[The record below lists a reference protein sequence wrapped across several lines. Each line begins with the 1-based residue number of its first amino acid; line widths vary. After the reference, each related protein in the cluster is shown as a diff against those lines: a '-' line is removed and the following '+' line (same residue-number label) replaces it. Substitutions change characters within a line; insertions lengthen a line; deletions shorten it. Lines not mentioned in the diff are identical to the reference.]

1 MIKHTQT
8 IFYILFLISTNLFGR
23 VLPNDV
29 VWNENETGYY
39 TIKENSI
46 VLVST
51 RGKKDKIILTSSQ
64 INNIKIEAFSFS
76 QSKNK
81 VLLFTESVKVWR
93 YNTRGDYWVYD
104 FDKKDENQEL
114 FPTKTHFPNIDRR
127 SGGDW

>member
-51 RGKKDKIILTSSQ
+51 RGKKDKII
-64 INNIKIEAFSFS
+64 
-76 QSKNK
+76 
-81 VLLFTESVKVWR
+81 
-93 YNTRGDYWVYD
+93 
-104 FDKKDENQEL
+104 
-114 FPTKTHFPNIDRR
+114 
-127 SGGDW
+127 